1 MTDPTFPVP
10 RSDAGNVARPN
21 PAFALLSIL
30 GRTLLPVFVTL
41 FGLAALTFFIG
52 RMLPID
58 PVASIL
64 GDNATQEAYEKMS
77 RALGMDKPLWY
88 QFGVYVK
95 GILSLDFGDALT
107 TGKPVME
114 DIARVFPAT
123 IELAT
128 LAIVIGTGLGI
139 PAGVLSAMYRNSW
152 LDNAIRFTGLIGYSA
167 PNFWLGLM
175 GLVLFYATLGWIG
188 GPGRIDFIYE
198 FDLEPVTGF
207 HLIDSTL
214 AGNWEIFG
222 NVFGHIILP
231 ASILGFGALAY
242 ISRMTRSFMI
252 EQLAQEYIVTARVKG
267 LSWARTVWVH
277 AFRNVAVQVL
287 TVVALSYAF
296 LLEGAVLTETVF
308 AWPGF
313 GRYLTNA
320 LLVGDMNAVVGCSL
334 LVGVIFVTLNLICDL
349 LYRVFDPR
357 TR

>member
-1 MTDPTFPVP
+1 MADMTVTSPRASGAGPGRKPFPSWP
-10 RSDAGNVARPN
+10 GSIGKT
-21 PAFALLSIL
+21 LLSVL
-30 GRTLLPVFVTL
+30 VTL

-52 RMLPID
+52 RLLPID
-58 PVASIL
+58 PVVAIL
-64 GDNATQEAYEKMS
+64 GDNSTQEAYDNMARS
-77 RALGMDKPLWY
+77 LGMDKPLWY
-88 QFGVYVK
+88 QFGVYMQ
-95 GILSLDFGDALT
+95 GILSLDLGQALT
-107 TGKPVME
+107 TGKPVID

-123 IELAT
+123 LELASV
-128 LAIVIGTGLGI
+128 AIIIGTGLGI
-139 PAGVLSAMYRNSW
+139 PAGVIAAMYRNSP
-152 LDNAIRFTGLIGYSA
+152 LDHTIRMIGLVGYSA

-175 GLVLFYATLGWIG
+175 GLVLFYASLGWVG

-198 FDLEPVTGF
+198 FDIEPVTGF
-207 HLIDSTL
+207 YLLDTAI
-214 AGNWEIFG
+214 AGNWDVFR
-222 NVFGHIILP
+222 NVFSHIILP

-252 EQLAQEYIVTARVKG
+252 EQLSQEYIITARVKG
-267 LSWARTVWVH
+267 LSWRSTVWVH
-277 AFRNVAVQVL
+277 AFRNIAVQVV

-334 LVGVIFVTLNLICDL
+334 LVGVIFVSLNLVCDL
-349 LYRVFDPR
+349 LYRIVDPR

>member
-1 MTDPTFPVP
+1 MADLTHSDPS
-10 RSDAGNVARPN
+10 SDAGNRMKPN
-21 PAFALLSIL
+21 AVFVLLTIL
-30 GRTLLPVFVTL
+30 SKTLLPIFVTL

-64 GDNATQEAYEKMS
+64 GDNATQQAYEQM
-77 RALGMDKPLWY
+77 RVALGMDKPLWY

-95 GILSLDFGDALT
+95 GILSLDFGNALT
-107 TGKPVME
+107 TGKPVID

-128 LAIVIGTGLGI
+128 LSIIIGTGLGI

-198 FDLEPVTGF
+198 FDIEPITGF
-207 HLIDSTL
+207 YLIDT
-214 AGNWEIFG
+214 AIVGNWEVFR

-252 EQLAQEYIVTARVKG
+252 EQLSQEYIVTARVKG
-267 LSWARTVWVH
+267 LSWARTVWIH
-277 AFRNVAVQVL
+277 AFRNVAVQVM

>member
-1 MTDPTFPVP
+1 M
-10 RSDAGNVARPN
+10 SEVAEVGSRR
-21 PAFALLSIL
+21 FASPGRKGLPSWVWAT
-30 GRTLLPVFVTL
+30 GRTIISVAVTL

-52 RMLPID
+52 RLLPLD
-58 PVASIL
+58 PVAAVL
-64 GDNATQEAYEKMS
+64 GDNATQEAYDAMY
-77 RALGMDKPLWY
+77 RQLGLDQPLWV
-88 QFGVYVK
+88 QFARYVW
-95 GILSLDFGDALT
+95 GILHLDFGTALT

-123 IELAT
+123 IELASV
-128 LAIVIGTGLGI
+128 AIIIGTGLGI
-139 PAGVLSAMYRNSW
+139 PMGVLAAMYRDTWIDQLS
-152 LDNAIRFTGLIGYSA
+152 RVVGLIGYSA

-175 GLVLFYATLGWIG
+175 GLVLFYATLGWVA
-188 GPGRIDFIYE
+188 GPGRIDFTYE

-207 HLIDSTL
+207 LLIDSAM
-214 AGNWEIFG
+214 AGNWEMFG
-222 NVFGHIILP
+222 NAFSHIILP
-231 ASILGFGALAY
+231 ASILAFGAFAY

-252 EQLAQEYIVTARVKG
+252 EQLSQEYVVTARVKG
-267 LSWARTVWVH
+267 LSWSRTVWGH
-277 AFRNVAVQVL
+277 AFRNIAVQVV

-320 LLVGDMNAVVGCSL
+320 LLAGDMNAVVGCTL
-334 LVGVIFVTLNLICDL
+334 LVGVIFVTLNLLCDL